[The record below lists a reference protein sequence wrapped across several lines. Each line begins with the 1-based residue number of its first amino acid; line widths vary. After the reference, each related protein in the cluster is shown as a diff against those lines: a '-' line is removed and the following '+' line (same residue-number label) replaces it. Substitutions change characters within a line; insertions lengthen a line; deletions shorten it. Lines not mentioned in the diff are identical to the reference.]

1 MEYRF
6 CCNRRMSCYCEVAT
20 LRKDEFNLAACE
32 ASSGEN
38 GVETLSEESNAEE
51 SLISSPFSRR
61 SLLKAGVIVGGTV
74 WVAPV
79 IDSFVSRAAAAS
91 GAPSFGCSW
100 AYVVWKYSGSST
112 VYYTGWKGETNTTC
126 ATDSANPHSVSTV
139 TCTDSGG
146 SSNTYNLENPSGA
159 PPPLNYS
166 GTDIGSG
173 TLSSTTDSVC
183 ADFTYS
189 GLYGRTINAASN
201 IEILAVFTF
210 GGDTNSA
217 NCPNTSGAGNSVNIV
232 CRGQT
237 R

>member
-91 GAPSFGCSW
+91 GAPSFGC
-100 AYVVWKYSGSST
+100 
-112 VYYTGWKGETNTTC
+112 
-126 ATDSANPHSVSTV
+126 
-139 TCTDSGG
+139 
-146 SSNTYNLENPSGA
+146 
-159 PPPLNYS
+159 
-166 GTDIGSG
+166 
-173 TLSSTTDSVC
+173 
-183 ADFTYS
+183 
-189 GLYGRTINAASN
+189 
-201 IEILAVFTF
+201 
-210 GGDTNSA
+210 
-217 NCPNTSGAGNSVNIV
+217 
-232 CRGQT
+232 
-237 R
+237 